1 MKSFNMKTE
10 DLKHADI
17 SKLDS
22 FELGRDE
29 NGRLYMKRFRELFSP
44 LKRDMTA
51 VEAFSAL
58 RFAGRSIRLLQPA
71 QHHRPGRPPGAR
83 RARRARPGSDGPP
96 VGEGE
101 ADGRRPRADRPHL
114 GGRNGTP
121 ARTGWGIEQGRP
133 GAAST
138 PVPDAGGERQKGARQ
153 MTEAITHGLSRQRV
167 ILVTAGTMLALLLA
181 ALDQTIV
188 GTAIPRI
195 VADLNGL
202 DRLAWVTT
210 AYLVTS
216 TTMTP
221 IAGKL
226 GDLFGRKPFLLA
238 GMIGFVVASAL
249 CGLSQNMTELIVA
262 RGVQGIFGGV
272 LFATVFTVI
281 GDLFP
286 PEQRGRTAGLF
297 GAVFGLSSI
306 IGPTTG
312 GFITDH
318 WSWRWVFEVNIPV
331 GLIAVAVVSVG
342 LPYVRSKASWR
353 DIDFWGALTLSAGIV
368 PLLVAL
374 SITRDHSWTSREVL
388 GLLALAAFMLAAF
401 VFVESRAE
409 HPIVPL
415 HLFKN
420 STFSVS
426 MIVGFLTAF
435 GMFGSILFTPLVFQ
449 GILGISATNSG
460 ALITPMMFGLLGAS
474 TVTGFVMQRIRYY
487 RFLGTLGVA
496 VMTFGMWLLSQITPT
511 VPAWHV
517 VADLIVV
524 GLGLGVTFPLYLT
537 AVQTALPREYL
548 GVASSQIQFWRNLGG
563 TLGSAILG
571 AVLSNRLPSYIS
583 VRLADL
589 HLPSSVTQNLPT
601 GGNPNAILDPTLI
614 SKIPPAIVH
623 AIRLALLDSLH
634 DIYIFAGA
642 ILILALVAT
651 VFMKEVPLTG
661 ARAGL
666 GFEAPPVEEATRE
679 EAVASA

>member
-1 MKSFNMKTE
+1 M
-10 DLKHADI
+10 
-17 SKLDS
+17 
-22 FELGRDE
+22 
-29 NGRLYMKRFRELFSP
+29 
-44 LKRDMTA
+44 
-51 VEAFSAL
+51 
-58 RFAGRSIRLLQPA
+58 
-71 QHHRPGRPPGAR
+71 
-83 RARRARPGSDGPP
+83 
-96 VGEGE
+96 
-101 ADGRRPRADRPHL
+101 
-114 GGRNGTP
+114 
-121 ARTGWGIEQGRP
+121 
-133 GAAST
+133 
-138 PVPDAGGERQKGARQ
+138 
-153 MTEAITHGLSRQRV
+153 ITQGLSRRRV
-167 ILVTAGTMLALLLA
+167 ILATAGTMLALLLA

-226 GDLFGRKPFLLA
+226 GDLFGRKPFLLV
-238 GMIGFVVASAL
+238 GMIGFVAASAL

-306 IGPTTG
+306 VGPTTG

-331 GLIAVAVVSVG
+331 GLIAVFVVLAG
-342 LPYVRSKASWR
+342 LPYVKSKASWR
-353 DIDFWGALTLSAGIV
+353 DIDFWGAFTLAAGVV
-368 PLLVAL
+368 PLLIAL
-374 SITRDHSWTSREVL
+374 SITRDHSWGSPEVL

-401 VFVESRAE
+401 VFVESRAKQ
-409 HPIVPL
+409 PIVPL

-449 GILGISATNSG
+449 GVLGISATNSG

-474 TVTGFVMQRIRYY
+474 TATGFIMRRIRYY

-496 VMTFGMWLLSQITPT
+496 VMIFGMWLLSQITPS
-511 VPAWHV
+511 VPEWHV

-524 GLGLGVTFPLYLT
+524 GTGLGITFPLYLT

-563 TLGSAILG
+563 TVGSAILG
-571 AVLSNRLPSYIS
+571 AVLANRLPEY
-583 VRLADL
+583 L
-589 HLPSSVTQNLPT
+589 SSRVAALNLPP
-601 GGNPNAILDPTLI
+601 GAGKLPASGANSILDPTLLA
-614 SKIPPAIVH
+614 KLPPAFVH
-623 AIRLALLDSLH
+623 AIRLALSDTLH

-642 ILILALVAT
+642 ILIVALVST
-651 VFMKEVPLTG
+651 IFLKEVPLTSAA
-661 ARAGL
+661 ART
-666 GFEAPPVEEATRE
+666 GFEGPPVEEAADE
-679 EAVASA
+679 EPAVARA